1 MRSRA
6 LSRETAPVA
15 PTKQWDSR
23 TPSSY
28 RHDALPYAG
37 HDQFVALA
45 ADFLGSGVSLG
56 EAGLLITRRE
66 RLDDVRDALGPAA
79 DGVRYVDM
87 DGAGHNPALIFSI
100 LADFATAHPNGQVR
114 ALGEPIYAGR
124 TPAQRAE
131 AELHEVLLNTAACR
145 GWNMWLGCPYDTE
158 WLDDHG
164 LAQMRLSHPADGRD
178 LENVAAAKFADPLP
192 PRPAGTE
199 TFSIDGADLGAIRS
213 VLRTA
218 ARMSGLPDERVEAF
232 VCAVNEVVTNSIRH
246 GQGPAEFALW
256 SADDALI
263 CEVTDSGR
271 IRDPFAGRVAP
282 ALGDTSGRGLWL
294 VNHLCDLVQ
303 VRGPSSGTCV
313 RMHIE
318 R

>member
-6 LSRETAPVA
+6 LSRRTAPTAVAEPEGSQA
-15 PTKQWDSR
+15 PTAF
-23 TPSSY
+23 

-37 HDQFVALA
+37 HDEFVSLA
-45 ADFLGSGVSLG
+45 TDFLGAGLAAG
-56 EAGLLITRRE
+56 EAGMLLTRRE
-66 RLDDVRDALGPAA
+66 RLDDVRSALGSAA
-79 DGVRYVDM
+79 EGVRFLDM
-87 DGAGHNPALIFSI
+87 DSAGHNPALIFSV
-100 LADFATAHPNGQVR
+100 LNDFASAHPGRRVR
-114 ALGEPIYAGR
+114 ALGEPIYDGR

-131 AELHEVLLNTAACR
+131 AELHEVLLNTGACR
-145 GWNMWLGCPYDTE
+145 SWNMWLACPFDTD
-158 WLDDHG
+158 WLDDRG
-164 LAQMRLSHPADGRD
+164 QEQMRLAHPADGRD

-192 PRPAGTE
+192 PRPDGAE
-199 TFSIDGADLGAIRS
+199 TFPIDGADLGAIRS

-218 ARMSGLPDERVEAF
+218 ARMSGLSDERVEAF

-246 GQGPAEFALW
+246 GRGPAEFALW
-256 SADDALI
+256 SVGDSLV
-263 CEVTDSGR
+263 CEVHDSGR

>member
-6 LSRETAPVA
+6 LSSEAALTAQRGSHA
-15 PTKQWDSR
+15 P
-23 TPSSY
+23 PSY

-45 ADFLGSGVSLG
+45 TGFLCDGLDAG
-56 EAGLLITRRE
+56 EAGMLITRRE
-66 RLDDVRDALGPAA
+66 RLDDVRAALGSAA
-79 DGVRYVDM
+79 DGVRFVDL
-87 DGAGHNPALIFSI
+87 DSAAHNPALVFSI
-100 LADFATAHPNGQVR
+100 LDEFARAHDGRRVR
-114 ALGEPIYAGR
+114 ALGEPIHPGR
-124 TPAQRAE
+124 SPVQRAE
-131 AELHEVLLNTAACR
+131 AELQELLLNTTACR
-145 GWNMWLGCPYDTE
+145 SWNMWLACPYDTE
-158 WLDDHG
+158 WLDDRG
-164 LAQMRLSHPADGRD
+164 VAQMRLSHPADGRD

-192 PRPAGTE
+192 PRPADAE
-199 TFSIDGADLGAIRS
+199 TFPIDGADLGAIRG

-218 ARMSGLPDERVEAF
+218 ARMSGLSDERVEAF

-256 SADDALI
+256 SAGDSLV
-263 CEVTDSGR
+263 CEVHDSGR
-271 IRDPFAGRVAP
+271 IRDPFAGRIAP
-282 ALGDTSGRGLWL
+282 AIGDTSGRGLWL
-294 VNHLCDLVQ
+294 VNHLCDVVQ